1 MIDEYKALV
10 RRAFDTLWNE
20 VNLAG
25 VDEIFAA
32 DFIFHN
38 PGRKRRGDREGI
50 KRSTVNARKTF
61 PDMRLSIT
69 DQIAEGDR
77 VVSFYSG
84 IGTHSATSLG
94 IAATGKL
101 VNINGIIVSRVADGK
116 VAEEWYY
123 DDLYSLWEELGG
135 PPKPG

>member
-1 MIDEYKALV
+1 VLEENKDLV
-10 RRAFDTLWNE
+10 RRAFDLLWNE
-20 VNLAG
+20 VNLPG

-32 DFIFHN
+32 DFVFYN
-38 PGRKRRGDREGI
+38 PGRKRRGDREEI

-61 PDMRLSIT
+61 PDMQLSIR
-69 DQIAEGDR
+69 DQVAEGDR

-84 IGTHSATSLG
+84 TSTHSATFFG

-101 VNINGIIVSRVADGK
+101 VDINGIIVSRVADGE

-123 DDLYSLWEELGG
+123 DDLFSIWEELGG
-135 PPKPG
+135 LPTSS